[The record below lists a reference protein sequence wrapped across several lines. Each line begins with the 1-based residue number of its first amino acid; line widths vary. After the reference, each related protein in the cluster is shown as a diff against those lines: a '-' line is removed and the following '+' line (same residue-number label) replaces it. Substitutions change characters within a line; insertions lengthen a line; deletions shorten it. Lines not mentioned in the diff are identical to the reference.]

1 MFFNLPSHKSQTS
14 HRYQFSQSKK
24 SSAVTGRTFLF
35 YFVDQTGE
43 APAYLLHMQRKE
55 PFQKSPNYQSKK
67 NIIAGRNP
75 VIEALRSGQLVDKI
89 LLFKNA
95 GGEAINE
102 IRLLAKE
109 QNVPIQFVPVEKL
122 NGTTNIQHQG
132 VVAFKAS
139 VQYQDLQQVIDW
151 VISNGETPL
160 FLWLDS
166 ITDVRNIGAMARSAV
181 CCGAQAIII
190 ADKGVGALNEEA
202 LKSSAGALEKIQVC
216 RVSNLLKAAETLH
229 LNGIKLCAAEIKAG
243 KKIYELDLAM
253 PCCFIMGNEEKGI
266 QKSLS
271 DAADEPFTIPMSGN
285 FDSFN
290 VSVAAGIILYEAMK
304 QRQIKHAG

>member
-1 MFFNLPSHKSQTS
+1 
-14 HRYQFSQSKK
+14 
-24 SSAVTGRTFLF
+24 
-35 YFVDQTGE
+35 
-43 APAYLLHMQRKE
+43 MQRRE
-55 PFQKSPNYQSKK
+55 PFQKSPNYQPKK

-75 VIEALRSGQLVDKI
+75 IIEALRSGQLIDKI

-109 QNVPIQFVPVEKL
+109 QNIPVQFVPIEKL
-122 NGTTNIQHQG
+122 NITTNIQHQG
-132 VVAFKAS
+132 VIALKAS

-151 VISNGETPL
+151 VISEGETPL
-160 FLWLDS
+160 FLMLDG

-202 LKSSAGALEKIQVC
+202 VKSSAGALEKIQVC

-229 LNGIKLCAAEIKAG
+229 LNGIRIFASEMKAK
-243 KKIYELDLAM
+243 KKIYESDLST

-266 QKSLS
+266 GKSLS
-271 DAADEPFTIPMSGN
+271 DISDEQFTIPMSGN
-285 FDSFN
+285 FDSLN
-290 VSVAAGIILYEAMK
+290 VSVAAGIVLYEAMK
-304 QRQIKHAG
+304 QRQLQDAK